1 MKIEKKKFFSYKK
14 IFRKKILIKKIPF
27 TRPIG
32 GRAVAASTPSF
43 RKLAMGVM
51 DEIPFFNDHNGAA
64 TIAVIGSHVR
74 HRNRNAVRKTK
85 T

>member
-1 MKIEKKKFFSYKK
+1 MRKKKNFLIK
-14 IFRKKILIKKIPF
+14 IFFEKKILIKKFPF
-27 TRPIG
+27 SLLIG
-32 GRAVAASTPSF
+32 GRVRVAITPSF

-51 DEIPFFNDHNGAA
+51 DEIPSFNDHNGAA